1 MVGWR
6 GTGSVSYQAAVTA
19 VMIEGAIFFVLAI
32 SGARYAIIKLIPEPV
47 RIATPAGIGA
57 FLAHL
62 GLQTAEGI
70 GIVVSDIATAVTL
83 GGCPEDRRTPIVAYD
98 DACAN
103 DGICVFSDA
112 YTCDVLGG
120 IMQSGTTWI
129 GILGMLIIAIFL
141 AYKSHLAFVFG
152 VGLVTIISWPRGTA
166 VTYFP
171 DTPAGDAR
179 FDYFKQVVDIQP
191 INLLLAQFTS
201 DLSGA
206 GLALFTMLY
215 VDFLDTSGTLL
226 GLADAMGVID
236 EEGNFPKSRWAFSAD
251 AVATMVGSIFGLSPV
266 TSYIESGSGVEAGA
280 KTGMTAVICS
290 FYFFISIFFAPLIAS
305 IPPWAVGGALV
316 VVGAMMGRSLAK
328 LDWNNVS
335 HAVSGFVTVV
345 LMPLTYSIAYGLI
358 GGIFVYL
365 VMEGTFHLLSFV
377 GIPKPGSKSGDEGP
391 ARMAIGKSIIN
402 PQGLGGG
409 LGEYA
414 AEEEEEEVGE
424 DAGENAD
431 EDNEDFPVADE
442 EEAATDGK

>member
-1 MVGWR
+1 
-6 GTGSVSYQAAVTA
+6 
-19 VMIEGAIFFVLAI
+19 MIEGAIFFVLAI

-47 RIATPAGIGA
+47 RIATPAAIGA

-120 IMQSGTTWI
+120 IMQSGTTWV
-129 GILGMLIIAIFL
+129 GILGMIIIAIFL

-152 VGLVTIISWPRGTA
+152 IGLVTIISWPRNTA
-166 VTYFP
+166 ITYFP

-191 INLLLAQFTS
+191 VNLLLAQFTS
-201 DLSGA
+201 DLAGA

-226 GLADAMGVID
+226 GLANAMGVID
-236 EEGNFPKSRWAFSAD
+236 EEGNFPKSRFAFSAD
-251 AVATMVGSIFGLSPV
+251 ALATMFGSIFGLSPV

-280 KTGMTAVICS
+280 KTGLTAVICS
-290 FYFFISIFFAPLIAS
+290 FYFFISIFFAPIIAS
-305 IPPWAVGGALV
+305 IPPWATGGALV

-377 GIPKPGSKSGDEGP
+377 GVPKPGSKKDDKGP

-402 PQGLGGG
+402 PQGAGGG
-409 LGEYA
+409 LSEYA
-414 AEEEEEEVGE
+414 PEEEVE
-424 DAGENAD
+424 DNAGEKAGDYEAD
-431 EDNEDFPVADE
+431 KEAPMADE
-442 EEAATDGK
+442 EEAVEKEKRVAGPLRR